1 MEIQQDSESFYYIT
15 AAIRRLKKYWYLFA
29 ISIMMGVGA
38 ALFLNWYLIPKYEVG
53 SVILIGDNSSP
64 NSTGADPSKEFMKSF
79 SIFSAVNDIQLEVL
93 KMKSSEL
100 VTKALEETNSEVTY
114 YMNDGIKNIEIYNDS
129 PFKITLLKDHPQ
141 PLDVKIQIIPQSEK
155 QYHLISKKEE
165 HQTQFYNF
173 DKKRI
178 TAVSFFE
185 LNKIYN
191 YGDTIRTDYYSFIIT
206 LDNNKLENYKKNAKF
221 NFTIN
226 DITRLTYVYQ
236 NMIDVEQVAKDMR
249 ATSIKMKVENP
260 QKGIDFINALTKA
273 YLQRNVD
280 KKNVLAGNTI
290 KYLENQL
297 GVIEDSLKRAENNL
311 QSFRSV
317 NKVMEIG
324 AKSDQ
329 IFKGASEL
337 EDQKAELQSRITYYK
352 NISEN
357 LEKDRSGSSLSVPSS
372 MGINDPVLTNIIEE
386 YIRLNSER
394 NNLIQNKQT
403 QSPYFNTLTIK
414 INNQKNT
421 LSENIK
427 NLINSNNVLL
437 GSVEERLRKG
447 NAQISQLPSTQRQL
461 VGIERNYKLND
472 NLYNYMLEKKAE
484 AQVAKASNLAEND
497 ILEPAKLTKT
507 APVSPNKLLNLAVGL
522 FLGLIIPFL
531 GFGIKDFFD
540 GTITNEHVIHSL
552 TKLPSLGKVYHSKG
566 RSKATNSILIDAP
579 KSAISESIRT
589 VRTNLDYFLEG
600 KRNKIVLVTSTMS
613 GEGKSFS
620 SYNIAVSL
628 SLIKRKTILVNF
640 DIRKPNVYPSLKPN
654 KDLGVSSILM
664 GDADLDEVIV
674 KTDMDYFDFIPA
686 GPIPDNPAELIG
698 STKTETLLNE
708 LKERYD
714 YVVIDTPPIGLV
726 TEAFLLMK
734 YADLKVFVV
743 RERVTPKKQF
753 LNVLKEMEDKE
764 VENVYWMINDVNIKD
779 TFYGQKN
786 DYYTQG

>member
-15 AAIRRLKKYWYLFA
+15 AAIRRLKKYWYLFT
-29 ISIMMGVGA
+29 ISILMGVGA

-53 SVILIGDNSSP
+53 SVILIGDNSNP
-64 NSTGADPSKEFMKSF
+64 NSNAPDPSKEFMKSF

-114 YMNDGIKNIEIYNDS
+114 YINDGIKNVEIYNDS
-129 PFKITLLKDHPQ
+129 PFKVELFKDHPQ

-155 QYHLISKKEE
+155 QYQLISKKEGN
-165 HQTQFYNF
+165 QVQFYNF
-173 DKKRI
+173 EKKRI

-206 LDNNKLENYKKNAKF
+206 LDNGKLANYNNNVKF
-221 NFTIN
+221 IFTIN

-236 NMIDVEQVAKDMR
+236 NLIEVEQVAKDMR

-311 QSFRSV
+311 QTFRSV

-337 EDQKAELQSRITYYK
+337 EDQKAELQSRIAYYK

-507 APVSPNKLLNLAVGL
+507 TPVSPNKLLNVAVGL

-540 GTITNEHVIHSL
+540 GTITSEHIIHSL
-552 TKLPSLGKVYHSKG
+552 TKLPSLGKVYHSNG
-566 RSKATNSILIDAP
+566 RSKATNSILIEAP

-620 SYNIAVSL
+620 SYNIAISL

-640 DIRKPNVYPSLKPN
+640 DIRKPNLYPSLKPN
-654 KDLGVSSILM
+654 KDLGISSILM

-674 KTDMDYFDFIPA
+674 KTDIDYFDFIPA

-698 STKTETLLNE
+698 SPKTETLLNE

-743 RERVTPKKQF
+743 REKVTPKKQF
-753 LNVLKEMEDKE
+753 LSVLKEMEDKE
-764 VENVYWMINDVNIKD
+764 VENVYWMMNDVNIKD

-786 DYYTQG
+786 EYYTQG

>member
-1 MEIQQDSESFYYIT
+1 MEIQQDSEGFYYVM

-29 ISIMMGVGA
+29 ISIIMCVGA
-38 ALFLNWYLIPKYEVG
+38 ALFLNWYVIPKYEVG
-53 SVILIGDNSSP
+53 SVILIGDNSSQ
-64 NSTGADPSKEFMKSF
+64 NSNGPDPSKEFMKSF

-100 VTKALEETNSEVTY
+100 VTKALEETNSEVSY
-114 YMNDGIKNIEIYNDS
+114 YKNDGIKNIEIYNDS
-129 PFKITLLKDHPQ
+129 PFKVELLKDRPQ
-141 PLDVKIQIIPQSEK
+141 PLDVIFQIIPQSEK
-155 QYHLISKKEE
+155 QYHLISKREE
-165 HQTQFYNF
+165 NQVQFYNF
-173 DKKRI
+173 EKKRI

-191 YGDTIRTDYYSFIIT
+191 YGDTIRTDQYSFLIT
-206 LDNNKLENYKKNAKF
+206 LDAAKLSNYNNKVKF

-226 DITRLTYVYQ
+226 DITRLTYEYQ
-236 NMIDVEQVAKDMR
+236 NMIEVEQIAKDMR

-273 YLQRNVD
+273 YLQRNVE

-311 QSFRSV
+311 QSFRSA

-337 EDQKAELQSRITYYK
+337 EDQKAELQSRISYYK

-372 MGINDPVLTNIIEE
+372 MGINDPVLTNIIQE
-386 YIRLNSER
+386 YISLNSER

-427 NLINSNNVLL
+427 NLINSNNILL
-437 GSVEERLRKG
+437 NSVEERLRKG
-447 NAQISQLPSTQRQL
+447 NAQISQLPNTQRQL

-507 APVSPNKLLNLAVGL
+507 TPVSPNKLLNVAVGL
-522 FLGLIIPFL
+522 FLGLVIPFL

-540 GTITNEHVIHSL
+540 GTITNENSIHSL

-566 RSKATNSILIDAP
+566 RAKATNSILIDAP

-620 SYNIAVSL
+620 SYNIAISL
-628 SLIKRKTILVNF
+628 ALIKRKTILVNF

-654 KDLGVSSILM
+654 KELGISSILM
-664 GDADLDEVIV
+664 GDADLEEVIV
-674 KTDMDYFDFIPA
+674 RTDIDYFDFIPA
-686 GPIPDNPAELIG
+686 GLIPDNPAELIG

-714 YVVIDTPPIGLV
+714 YVIIDTPPIGLV

-743 RERVTPKKQF
+743 RERITPKKQF
-753 LNVLKEMEDKE
+753 LSVLKEMEDKD